1 MESQS
6 TKESEMQMWMHPQK
20 WQNDLSS
27 FPRQLVSIT
36 VIQVY
41 TPTTKAEE
49 AEVDRFYED
58 LQHLLELSSKQKY
71 PFHHK
76 RL

>member
-6 TKESEMQMWMHPQK
+6 TKESEMQMWMQPQK

-36 VIQVY
+36 VTQVY

-49 AEVDRFYED
+49 AEVDWFYED
-58 LQHLLELSSKQKY
+58 LQHLLELS
-71 PFHHK
+71 
-76 RL
+76 